1 MREDAYPQ
9 AMFLRQEHVQ
19 FLKQLS
25 EKEFWDYA
33 AACTH
38 PSHTLPD
45 DDGPSD
51 AYLVCDLGGL
61 GCVLPLADLRAIVPS
76 PACFSLLPD
85 TPGWMPGL
93 AAWSNTLLAAVDL
106 RAYLLQGT
114 PASSS
119 PSAMLLV
126 TQYDD
131 LFFGLLTP
139 VIGTMLNLDAVCW
152 QSPAQVETIYNFA
165 CPAAIKGISLHPK
178 DVMGMEKME
187 MALLLDIPVM
197 LANIVKKIQT
207 TAAYG

>member
-1 MREDAYPQ
+1 
-9 AMFLRQEHVQ
+9 MFLRQEHVQ

-33 AACTH
+33 ATCTH
-38 PSHTLPD
+38 TTHAVPD
-45 DDGPSD
+45 DEEPSD
-51 AYLVCDLGGL
+51 AYIVCDLGSL

-76 PACFSLLPD
+76 PTCFSLLPD

-93 AAWSNTLLAAVDL
+93 AAWSNTILATVDL

-114 PASSS
+114 PVSTC

-126 TQYDD
+126 TQYED

-139 VIGTMLNLDAVCW
+139 VIGTMLNLDAVPW
-152 QSPAQVETIYNFA
+152 QSPAQVETTHNFA
-165 CPAAIKGISLHPK
+165 CPAAIKGISLHPN
-178 DVMGMEKME
+178 DVMGMEEME

-197 LANIVKKIQT
+197 LSNIVKEIRT